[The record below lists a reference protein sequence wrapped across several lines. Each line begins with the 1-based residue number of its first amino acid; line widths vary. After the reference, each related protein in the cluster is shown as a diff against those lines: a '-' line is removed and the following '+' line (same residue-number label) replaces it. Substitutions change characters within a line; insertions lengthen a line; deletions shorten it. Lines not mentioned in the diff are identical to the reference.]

1 MKKLIIW
8 VLGIIGLFGTGC
20 SDELDSFYGERDC
33 IYFQEFIYNTLGNKV
48 EYDSILYT
56 FGNKMSDVVVDT
68 VKVVV
73 CYTGRKAGQDRTY
86 RVVVADTG
94 MVKSGKTT
102 MEAGKDYDP
111 IAELQV
117 MPANSWTDTL
127 QIVLHREYLD
137 PSHRKQ
143 LSKCLMLRMEE
154 TEDFGVGNIENS
166 ELKLVANNYLTEPL
180 WWEGVKG
187 YLGYYHPVKWQV
199 LISFN
204 EDFDNS
210 DAISQTIDNFQIQTK
225 YGPALRSW
233 LEDHR
238 PIDEEANAYI
248 LMDALVPVE

>member
-1 MKKLIIW
+1 
-8 VLGIIGLFGTGC
+8 
-20 SDELDSFYGERDC
+20 
-33 IYFQEFIYNTLGNKV
+33 
-48 EYDSILYT
+48 
-56 FGNKMSDVVVDT
+56 
-68 VKVVV
+68 
-73 CYTGRKAGQDRTY
+73 
-86 RVVVADTG
+86 
-94 MVKSGKTT
+94 
-102 MEAGKDYDP
+102 
-111 IAELQV
+111 

-143 LSKCLMLRMEE
+143 LNKCLMLRMEE

-180 WWEGVKG
+180 WWEGVQG

-204 EDFDNS
+204 EDFDNA

-233 LEDHR
+233 LEEHR
-238 PIDEEANAYI
+238 PIDEETNEYI